1 MSLQTPDT
9 LIYEKGLLNSTLLT
23 QSSFLISESD
33 TYAHLLSHVACL
45 FSSSNGPFQGCQMCF
60 LFQKQTADILDWC
73 EQQIA
78 CENNLC
84 WYRWEFTSI
93 RRCQICSLRGLN
105 VPVNYHW
112 PCLHQHSVIRT
123 VFTCAL
129 WVLKA
134 GISVETASSRH
145 VVLLNIPRN
154 KVIFWAGFVIGQ
166 CGGHLPQTYV
176 LHRDARHWY
185 RPIKA

>member
-45 FSSSNGPFQGCQMCF
+45 FTSSNGPFQGCQMCF

-112 PCLHQHSVIRT
+112 PSLHQHSVIRT
-123 VFTCAL
+123 VFTCWYKCWNCLQQTCCAFKYPQKQSDIL
-129 WVLKA
+129 SRFCNWTVW
-134 GISVETASSRH
+134 GTPPTDICTA
-145 VVLLNIPRN
+145 
-154 KVIFWAGFVIGQ
+154 
-166 CGGHLPQTYV
+166 
-176 LHRDARHWY
+176 
-185 RPIKA
+185 